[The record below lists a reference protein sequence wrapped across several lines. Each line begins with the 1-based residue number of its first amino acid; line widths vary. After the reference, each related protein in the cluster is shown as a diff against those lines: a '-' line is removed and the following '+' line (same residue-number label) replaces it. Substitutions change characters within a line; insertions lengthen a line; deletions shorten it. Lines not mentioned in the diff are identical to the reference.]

1 MRRTK
6 EEAEET
12 RSRLLEVG
20 VRVFNERGYADTRLE
35 DIARAAG
42 VTRGAIYH
50 HFGNKVVLFKEI
62 AIRNRKNT
70 NALIEIIKEEEADN
84 PINGIRK
91 LLKELYRKLLKDSFF
106 RDFEELAQKTSY
118 VGDLLEI
125 KELLSE
131 EVNNGYNDIIKL
143 LEDGKKAK
151 KINKDINSEVYAMN
165 MVFYIIGLMR
175 VVIFEFKQLPV
186 KKNLNDS
193 IELLLKPLSP

>member
-1 MRRTK
+1 VRRTK